1 MFEYTNPTAS
11 NLNFNLYRGG
21 KRFKSRKYRLRKNRK
36 TKNRIGGEGTSFF
49 RPKTPEHV
57 EYASR
62 NCVSDCETNAKKLCK
77 TTCDAATIAAIDVKN
92 TGISRDF
99 INELSARA
107 RKNEE
112 KYLLLVKEHDTLKQK
127 YEMLES
133 VVRR

>member
-1 MFEYTNPTAS
+1 MFKYTNPTAS

-21 KRFKSRKYRLRKNRK
+21 KRFKSRKYRIGKK
-36 TKNRIGGEGTSFF
+36 PTKKYRGGESFF

-57 EYASR
+57 EYASSK
-62 NCVSDCETNAKKLCK
+62 CVADCEKNAKSLCK
-77 TTCDAATIAAIDVKN
+77 STCDAATIAAIEVRN

-99 INELSARA
+99 INELSSRA
-107 RKNEE
+107 KKNEE

-133 VVRR
+133 VVRRH